1 VEKFPSTTPDFAPVI
16 SRALAKK
23 PDIIDTAS
31 TPGSMGALC
40 ALLIKQLREAGFN
53 GIIMMPGNPPP
64 GVMEEVVPKQS
75 LTKIVNL
82 DVNPDSPMV
91 SKTYRDVYYRAKSKY
106 NEVPASLLL
115 QCYDIPKA
123 FFEFLNTQN
132 TMDATA
138 WMESFAKYHWQGIWG
153 IDSYWVGKPQIG
165 INRLTLR
172 SGWCSEYKDGKLETN
187 FDAPIPYDMFVEK

>member
-1 VEKFPSTTPDFAPVI
+1 
-16 SRALAKK
+16 
-23 PDIIDTAS
+23 
-31 TPGSMGALC
+31 
-40 ALLIKQLREAGFN
+40 
-53 GIIMMPGNPPP
+53 
-64 GVMEEVVPKQS
+64 
-75 LTKIVNL
+75 
-82 DVNPDSPMV
+82 
-91 SKTYRDVYYRAKSKY
+91 
-106 NEVPASLLL
+106 LLL